1 MSDASLPA
9 PSGPVSPSPEPAA
22 EAPFSPLR
30 WQGGSLLLLD
40 QTLLPD
46 REIWLDCRTPEQV
59 ADAIRRLAVR
69 GAPAIGVAAAYGLAL
84 GMAATAGNAAAATA
98 AADDAGAAQLA
109 SRFASV
115 AELLAATRPTAVNLR
130 WAIERGRGV
139 FERSVAA
146 GPAAVA
152 AALLA
157 WAHELAAED
166 VRINR
171 RIGEH
176 GAALF
181 APDSRVLTHC
191 NAGSLATAG
200 YGTALG
206 VIQSAWRRRSVNLVW
221 VDETRPLLQGAR
233 LTAWELRRLGIP
245 FRLVTD
251 SSAGTLMAQGLVDGI
266 VVGAD
271 RIAANGDTANKIG
284 TYPLA
289 VLAARHR
296 LPFYVAAPLS
306 TIDRATADGAA
317 IPIEQRRAEEVT
329 EVFGTRIAP
338 RETEAVNFAF
348 DVTPHDLIT
357 AIVTEVGVLMP
368 PYGPSIARAFAGDDP
383 AAARAEVGIGNAA
396 PGDGGSGRAFGE
408 IPRGGSG
415 R

>member
-1 MSDASLPA
+1 MS
-9 PSGPVSPSPEPAA
+9 
-22 EAPFSPLR
+22 EATSFSPLR
-30 WQGGSLLLLD
+30 WQDRSLLLLD
-40 QTLLPD
+40 QTRLPD
-46 REIWLDCRTPEQV
+46 EEVWLDCRTPEQV

-84 GMAATAGNAAAATA
+84 GLATELDAAG
-98 AADDAGAAQLA
+98 LA
-109 SRFASV
+109 PRFAAV
-115 AELLAATRPTAVNLR
+115 AELLGATRPTAVNLR
-130 WAIERGRGV
+130 WAIERGRRI
-139 FERSVAA
+139 FEQSAPA

-152 AALLA
+152 DALLA
-157 WAHELAAED
+157 WAHQLAAED
-166 VRINR
+166 VEINH

-181 APDSRVLTHC
+181 AAGSRVLTHC
-191 NAGSLATAG
+191 NAGALATAG

-206 VIQSAWRRRSVNLVW
+206 VIQSAWRRSGVKMVW

-233 LTAWELRRLGIP
+233 LTAWELGRLGIP

-251 SSAGTLMAQGLVDGI
+251 SSAGTLMAQGLVDRI

-296 LPFYVAAPLS
+296 VPFYVAAPLS
-306 TIDRATADGAA
+306 TIDRATPDGSG
-317 IPIEQRRAEEVT
+317 IPIEQRRADEVT

-338 RETEAVNFAF
+338 VDTEAVNFAF

-357 AIVTEVGVLMP
+357 AIVTEVGVLEP
-368 PYGPSIARAFAGDDP
+368 PFDQSIERAFAG
-383 AAARAEVGIGNAA
+383 A
-396 PGDGGSGRAFGE
+396 
-408 IPRGGSG
+408 
-415 R
+415 